1 MTPQSTWRK
10 IDDYPLFVMD
20 TYEDYHFDRY
30 LKTGI
35 LPLPPGFSLP
45 AGGCSCFSAFNLP
58 DQAIFGRNYDW
69 TKNIPIL
76 LLFTHPANGYASASM
91 VDLSLGFGTKEPS
104 WKDPRDRQ
112 LLSLAPYI
120 PLDGMNERGLT
131 VALMKV
137 PKAQAPADPNKINI
151 IFLAAIRLML
161 DKAQSVDEAISLLG
175 EYNITF
181 IQQHFLIADAGG
193 NSAIM
198 EFVDSEIKVIRS
210 KHPWQVSTNF
220 ILSGNLES
228 PRTMCARYN
237 TIDRTLEQTQGR
249 ISTEKAMSLLKDVSQ
264 HGAVNTTIFSM
275 IYNLIKGEIDIAVD
289 RKFDRLYHYGLNMQ
303 K

>member
-1 MTPQSTWRK
+1 MTPQTTWRK

-20 TYEDYHFDRY
+20 MYEDYHFDGY

-45 AGGCSCFSAFNLP
+45 SGGCSCFSAFNLP
-58 DQAIFGRNYDW
+58 NQAIFGRNYDW

-76 LLFTHPANGYASASM
+76 LLFTHPANGYASVSM

-104 WKDPRDRQ
+104 WDGPRDRQ
-112 LLSLAPYI
+112 LLYLAPYI

-137 PKAQAPADPNKINI
+137 PKAQAPADPNKVNI

-175 EYNITF
+175 AYNITL
-181 IQQHFLIADAGG
+181 IQQHFLIADTCGD
-193 NSAIM
+193 SAIV
-198 EFVDSEIKVIRS
+198 EFVNGEIKVIRS

-220 ILSGNLES
+220 ILSDNLKS
-228 PRTMCARYN
+228 PGSMCSRYD
-237 TIDRTLEQTQGR
+237 TIDRTLEQTHGQ
-249 ISTEKAMSLLKDVSQ
+249 ISNEKALSLLKDVSQ
-264 HGAVNTTIFSM
+264 HGPANTIFS
-275 IYNLIKGEIDIAVD
+275 IVYNLVSGEIDIAVD
-289 RKFDRLYHYGLNMQ
+289 RKFDHLYHFNLNM
-303 K
+303 KK

>member
-91 VDLSLGFGTKEPS
+91 VARVFLWALGQKNRHGKT
-104 WKDPRDRQ
+104 
-112 LLSLAPYI
+112 LATGSYY
-120 PLDGMNERGLT
+120 L
-131 VALMKV
+131 
-137 PKAQAPADPNKINI
+137 
-151 IFLAAIRLML
+151 
-161 DKAQSVDEAISLLG
+161 
-175 EYNITF
+175 
-181 IQQHFLIADAGG
+181 
-193 NSAIM
+193 
-198 EFVDSEIKVIRS
+198 
-210 KHPWQVSTNF
+210 
-220 ILSGNLES
+220 
-228 PRTMCARYN
+228 
-237 TIDRTLEQTQGR
+237 
-249 ISTEKAMSLLKDVSQ
+249 
-264 HGAVNTTIFSM
+264 
-275 IYNLIKGEIDIAVD
+275 
-289 RKFDRLYHYGLNMQ
+289 
-303 K
+303 

>member
-1 MTPQSTWRK
+1 MTPQTTWRK

-20 TYEDYHFDRY
+20 MYEDYHFDGY

-45 AGGCSCFSAFNLP
+45 SGGCSCFSAFNLP
-58 DQAIFGRNYDW
+58 NPAIFGRNYDW

-91 VDLSLGFGTKEPS
+91 VDISPGFGTKEPV
-104 WKDPRDRQ
+104 WDDTRDRL

-120 PLDGMNERGLT
+120 PFDGMNERGLT

-137 PKAQAPADPNKINI
+137 PEAQAPVDPNKVNI
-151 IFLAAIRLML
+151 VFLAAIRLML
-161 DKAQSVDEAISLLG
+161 DKAQSVDEAISLL
-175 EYNITF
+175 EAYNI
-181 IQQHFLIADAGG
+181 IYLQQHLLIADALG
-193 NSAIM
+193 NSAVV
-198 EFVDSEIKVIRS
+198 EFVDGEIKVIRS
-210 KHPWQVSTNF
+210 KKPWQVSTNF

-228 PRTMCARYN
+228 LRSVCPRYDTLN
-237 TIDRTLEQTQGR
+237 RTLEYVHGR

-264 HGAVNTTIFSM
+264 HDTGKTIYSM
-275 IYNLIKGEIDIAVD
+275 VYNLVSGEIDIAVD
-289 RKFDRLYHYGLNMQ
+289 RNFDHLYPYDLKM
-303 K
+303 KK

>member
-1 MTPQSTWRK
+1 MTPQTTWRK

-20 TYEDYHFDRY
+20 MYEDYHFDGY

-45 AGGCSCFSAFNLP
+45 SGGCSCFSAFYLP

-91 VDLSLGFGTKEPS
+91 VDISPGFGIKEPS
-104 WKDPRDRQ
+104 WDDPRDRQ
-112 LLSLAPYI
+112 LLYLTPYI

-131 VALMKV
+131 IALKKV
-137 PKAQAPADPNKINI
+137 PKAQAPVDPNKTNI

-161 DKAQSVDEAISLLG
+161 DKAQSVDEAISLLDA
-175 EYNITF
+175 YNI
-181 IQQHFLIADAGG
+181 IYLQQHFLIADAHG
-193 NSAIM
+193 NSAM
-198 EFVDSEIKVIRS
+198 VEFVDGEIKVIRS
-210 KHPWQVSTNF
+210 KKPWQAGTNF
-220 ILSGNLES
+220 VLSDNLES
-228 PRTMCARYN
+228 PRKMCRRYD
-237 TIDRTLEQTQGR
+237 TIDRALEQTHGQ

-264 HGAVNTTIFSM
+264 HDTGKTIYSM
-275 IYNLIKGEIDIAVD
+275 VYNLVSGEIDIAVD
-289 RKFDRLYHYGLNMQ
+289 RNFDHLYHYDLKM
-303 K
+303 KK